1 MENNDLEQPR
11 IVSSH
16 DIHIDTDY
24 ADWIA
29 EVKHR
34 YRSAQVKAA
43 VRVNAEKLL
52 FNWQL
57 GRDLVQKKAEERWGA
72 GVVEQVSLD
81 LQSEFPDIDG
91 FSTSNLWFM
100 KRWYLFYTNETDA
113 EILQQA
119 IGELQHTI
127 NQLSKKL
134 YQVGKEIEDKKL
146 YQVGKEIQDIDNQNT
161 IKLYQ
166 TGAELEDEK
175 LHQLGGEF
183 PLLFALVPWRH
194 HVEIITKC
202 KSIEEAVFYLGQTI
216 EKGLSRSA
224 LINCIKANLF
234 EHQGKII
241 NNFSEHLPA
250 LQSKLVQEV
259 LKENYDFGF
268 ATVSHEIYDEA
279 ELEEAL
285 SKNITALL
293 LEMGTGFAFIGK
305 QKEIIVGGRTRKIDL
320 LFYHI
325 RLRCYIACELKAK
338 PFEPEYA
345 GKLNYYVNAVDE
357 LLKADD
363 DNPTIGL
370 LICSDMNSTDVQWS
384 FRGISTPMGVAT
396 YNNIRIK
403 DALPSQEQLKERMEL
418 LQRELRETKRL
429 MNHQQNE

>member
-1 MENNDLEQPR
+1 MDQPR
-11 IVSSH
+11 MVSSH

-43 VRVNAEKLL
+43 VRVNVEKLL

-72 GVVEQVSLD
+72 GVVEQISLD
-81 LQSEFPDIDG
+81 LKKEFPDDEG
-91 FSTSNLWFM
+91 FSARNLWYM
-100 KRWYLFYTNETDA
+100 KKWYVFYVQENESLF
-113 EILQQA
+113 L
-119 IGELQHTI
+119 H
-127 NQLSKKL
+127 
-134 YQVGKEIEDKKL
+134 QVGAEM
-146 YQVGKEIQDIDNQNT
+146 QSVVNQRS
-161 IKLYQ
+161 IKMHQ
-166 TGAELEDEK
+166 IGAELDEEK
-175 LHQLGGEF
+175 LHQTGGEF
-183 PLLFALVPWRH
+183 PLPFALVPWRH
-194 HVEIITKC
+194 HIEIITKC
-202 KSIEEAVFYLGQTI
+202 KSVGEALFYIGQTI

-234 EHQGKII
+234 EYQGKII

-279 ELEEAL
+279 ELEDAL

-293 LEMGTGFAFIGK
+293 LELGTGFAFIGK
-305 QKEIIVGGRTRKIDL
+305 QKEIIVGGRTRRIDL

-338 PFEPEYA
+338 PFEPEFA

-384 FRGISTPMGVAT
+384 FRGISTPLGVAT

-429 MNHQQNE
+429 MNNRNE

>member
-1 MENNDLEQPR
+1 MENKDLEQPR
-11 IVSSH
+11 MVNSH
-16 DIHIDTDY
+16 DIHIDTEY
-24 ADWIA
+24 ANWIA

-72 GVVEQVSLD
+72 GVVEQISLD
-81 LQSEFPDIDG
+81 LKKEFPKDDG
-91 FSTSNLWFM
+91 FSTSNLWYM
-100 KRWYLFYTNETDA
+100 KKWYLFYTNETDLK
-113 EILQQA
+113 ILQRA
-119 IGELQHTI
+119 VGELELLI
-127 NQLSKKL
+127 NQFSKKL
-134 YQVGKEIEDKKL
+134 QRPVG
-146 YQVGKEIQDIDNQNT
+146 EIQNIDNQYVT
-161 IKLYQ
+161 KPCQ
-166 TGAELEDEK
+166 VGE
-175 LHQLGGEF
+175 EF
-183 PLLFALVPWRH
+183 PLPFALVPWGQH
-194 HVEIITKC
+194 IEIITNC
-202 KSIEEAVFYLGQTI
+202 KTLDEALFYVRETI
-216 EKGLSRSA
+216 EKGLSRPA
-224 LINCIKANLF
+224 LRNVIKANLF

-285 SKNITALL
+285 SKNITAML

-345 GKLNYYVNAVDE
+345 GKLNFYVNAVDE
-357 LLKADD
+357 LLKTEE

-418 LQRELRETKRL
+418 LQKELRETKRL
-429 MNHQQNE
+429 MNKQD